1 MRFRGPPTFER
12 HHQRPL
18 DSPFLK
24 VDGNAMG
31 YGVQT
36 LEALV
41 GRETSF
47 IVRARDP
54 NPEDVVSIFVN
65 EDPGLPT
72 GAVLESGVC
81 VEGGMVPDKSGV
93 PGRTV
98 FASCSENIRVFRWT
112 PPAKTEGNLY
122 KVCFVARDN
131 SPVCRTY
138 AATTANTA
146 TSPLPPPRATTEGYY
161 SASYCVQ
168 LNVTEARVAWLPGS
182 EPTPAGALRILNVGC
197 TARYVVRATAGQYPV
212 EILPAPRLP
221 KVGAQQQQ
229 HLFPISDI
237 RIVTVMRSDSVHD
250 AVVEWTP
257 TRGTEGSVTRVCVV
271 AAPQGWSAGSSKPQ
285 GGGDVRNTLGNP
297 RVVGGGLFSD
307 ERCFV
312 F

>member
-1 MRFRGPPTFER
+1 MWFRGPPTFER

-36 LEALV
+36 LEVLV

-112 PPAKTEGNLY
+112 SPAKTEGNLY

-146 TSPLPPPRATTEGYY
+146 TSPLPPPRATT
-161 SASYCVQ
+161 S
-168 LNVTEARVAWLPGS
+168 
-182 EPTPAGALRILNVGC
+182 
-197 TARYVVRATAGQYPV
+197 
-212 EILPAPRLP
+212 
-221 KVGAQQQQ
+221 
-229 HLFPISDI
+229 
-237 RIVTVMRSDSVHD
+237 M
-250 AVVEWTP
+250 
-257 TRGTEGSVTRVCVV
+257 
-271 AAPQGWSAGSSKPQ
+271 
-285 GGGDVRNTLGNP
+285 
-297 RVVGGGLFSD
+297 
-307 ERCFV
+307 
-312 F
+312 